1 MSQEVDQLV
10 NAIIEGDDD
19 FSVKEVSLPGDEL
32 LAWMVQ
38 GVLELSGKVTRNDN
52 RYVHQYSTSIE
63 LFPSYNFP
71 DDWPPEQRAGT
82 EEALGPALDALEK
95 DIKEKME
102 SWNHKIYRELEE
114 EYNYSISDEAIS
126 SWAEAN
132 DIFFSEDGD
141 EADQGLTFDQLSDS
155 AKDDY
160 RWKFDQRHNDTEWWS
175 EPVILEWKWLLEKKG
190 FTDVE
195 INFSGFSSQ
204 GDGASFTGHLSDA
217 KTYLIGPDP
226 LTFPENEREQL
237 SEGRDDDFEV
247 KDVAHPL
254 SPDEVALMVKAVLR
268 RANVRRLHIRPSAL
282 VKTDRSV
289 YGEIRGTTKDAE
301 QQINMALT
309 RLPALPGYIIKPWL
323 NMSMTNWGGN
333 PRRQKFA
340 VHINSI
346 LPMNEAEQS
355 DKDDLKDVS
364 GPGEPRKQRPIKDIK
379 TTADYK
385 EYEQRVAE
393 FFQREGINNLSAM
406 SDAEGNTI
414 QDEFSWRPCDCCRR
428 QLGGTRIQASGYNP
442 TTGEIQEYKI
452 CTDCEYYAAYGQL
465 DDMTMM
471 DMKDEPEAPIQERY
485 GGAEQERGIW
495 YHGTSAKLIPK
506 ILSQGLITDPKVRAW
521 DADPYPTSTVQATRK
536 SLPGIYVTTRL
547 GTATSS
553 AQKVAHR
560 DKSNQAIV
568 VMELQPRSLIADED
582 DVNSHLKHIEDH
594 LQGSQYHHVW
604 PYMAEVYPDQIKPG
618 QEEYIQQAQKRKLDW
633 VNRIARYLVHG
644 YNAAEKTG
652 HPELEKQ
659 VKEMLF
665 NEGFRVMLERNV
677 AYIKD
682 NWDLSQWKKQWH
694 EGFGDYDNA
703 PPIPDVDEAE
713 AKWLAFSDKL
723 ARTLKDKA
731 RPIKDKSGFKMRDTG
746 RATSNIGFTGSNR
759 IICIIER
766 TDART
771 PDYHS
776 TMIVHYGKPPEK
788 LIKDWNEGIGQ
799 LQPGDIVYKNKVSE
813 EWTFEI
819 KPWKNCK
826 SINYCLGESH
836 VGGHT
841 FPARMDDGSL
851 KEIAETQI
859 KVFMAAGQFE
869 PGKWKNVWEW
879 FKQAQQE
886 A

>member
-1 MSQEVDQLV
+1 MSQEVDQLIS
-10 NAIIEGDDD
+10 AIIEGDDD

-38 GVLELSGKVTRNDN
+38 GVLEISGKVTRSDSH
-52 RYVHQYSTSIE
+52 YVHQYSTSIE
-63 LFPSYNFP
+63 LFVSYNFP
-71 DDWPPEQRAGT
+71 DDWPVEQRNGT

-95 DIKEKME
+95 DIKEKMV
-102 SWNHKIYRELEE
+102 SWNHKIYRELEAA
-114 EYNYSISDEAIS
+114 YDDSISDEAIS

-132 DIFFSEDGD
+132 DIRFDENGD
-141 EADQGLTFDQLSDS
+141 EADAGVTFDELDDR

-160 RWKFDQRHNDTEWWS
+160 RYKFDQRHNDVEWWS
-175 EPVILEWKWLLEKKG
+175 EQVKLEWAWLLDKKG

-237 SEGRDDDFEV
+237 GEAIDDFQV
-247 KDVAHPL
+247 KDLAHPE
-254 SPDEVALMVKAVLR
+254 SPDEVARMVMAVLR
-268 RANVRRLHIRPSAL
+268 RANVRRLRITPTVL
-282 VKTDRSV
+282 VKSDRAV
-289 YGEIRGTTKDAE
+289 RGEIKGTKAEAE

-309 RLPALPGYIIKPWL
+309 RLPPMPNYILNVWTDSLARGDWRPGA
-323 NMSMTNWGGN
+323 
-333 PRRQKFA
+333 RRKFY
-340 VHINSI
+340 VNINSR

-364 GPGEPRKQRPIKDIK
+364 GPGEPRNQRPITNIK

-393 FFQREGINNLSAM
+393 FFQREGINCLNGM

-414 QDEFSWRPCDCCRR
+414 QDEFSHRPCDCCHRP
-428 QLGGTRIQASGYNP
+428 LSGTRIQANGYNP
-442 TTGEIQEYKI
+442 TTGEIQEYRI

-471 DMKDEPEAPIQERY
+471 DMKEEPPIQERH

-495 YHGTSAKLIPK
+495 YHGTSAKLIPQ
-506 ILSQGLITDPKVRAW
+506 ILSQGLITEPKVRAW
-521 DADPYPTSTVQATRK
+521 DKDPYPTSTVQATRK
-536 SLPGIYVTTRL
+536 SLPGIYLTSNL

-560 DKSNQAIV
+560 DKTNQAIV
-568 VMELQPRSLIADED
+568 VMEIQPRSLIADED
-582 DVNSHLKHIEDH
+582 DVNSHLKYIEAH

-604 PYMAEVYPDQIKPG
+604 PYMAEVYPDQIKAG
-618 QEEYIQQAQKRKLDW
+618 QEEYIRDAQKRKLDW
-633 VNRIARYLVHG
+633 VNRTTRYLVHG
-644 YNAAEKTG
+644 YNAAEQNG
-652 HPELEKQ
+652 HPELEKR
-659 VKEMLF
+659 VKELLY
-665 NEGFRVMLERNV
+665 NEGYRVMLERNV

-703 PPIPDVDEAE
+703 PPIPDVDQAE
-713 AKWLAFSDKL
+713 AKWLAFSDQL

-731 RPIKDKSGFKMRDTG
+731 RSVKDKSGFRMRDTG
-746 RATSNIGFTGSNR
+746 RATANIGFSGSNR
-759 IICIIER
+759 IICVIER
-766 TDART
+766 TDARS
-771 PDYHS
+771 PEYHS
-776 TMIVHYGKPPEK
+776 TMVVHYGKPPEK

-799 LQPGDIVYKNKVSE
+799 LRPGDIVYKNQVSE
-813 EWTFEI
+813 GWTYEI
-819 KPWKNCK
+819 KPWKSCK
-826 SINYCLGESH
+826 SISYLLGESR

-841 FPARMDDGSL
+841 FPSRLDDGSL
-851 KEIAETQI
+851 RMVAETQI
-859 KVFMAAGQFE
+859 KVFMAAGRFE
-869 PGKWKNVWEW
+869 PSKWKNVWEW